1 MNSAETFEK
10 NGYVV
15 LSDVLKN
22 EECKLLVDHMFN
34 LHEQGILT
42 KDPQC
47 PLSDSVYGDPTFDN
61 LLEKMAGPIGFNVGR
76 KLLPTYTY
84 ARIYRPGEVLKR
96 HKDRPA
102 CEISATLTLG
112 YDADS
117 VWPIMFDEEKEI
129 MVELEAGEMA
139 VYKGCDVM
147 HWRAPFKG
155 NWHVQ
160 VFLHY
165 VDADGPYADQALD
178 GRASLGVS
186 DRETKNNKISFKK
199 PETVKD
205 SPKLPEAEISRYNNV
220 LLPEQ
225 DNFLPGYVPVNS
237 DIHPELMF
245 TKEEC
250 ERIISITKNI
260 YPNNASVGGTKEE
273 QKIAKQIRSADVYN
287 ISSEVQ
293 ENRWI
298 FEKVIRAVKT
308 LNDEHFKYDVSGIMS
323 GLQLIHYRSD
333 TDVKGHYDWH
343 VDAGNGNAATR
354 KISFTAQLSDPS
366 TYEGCDL
373 MVDNHCHKVQAVREQ
388 GSISLFPS
396 YMPHVVTPIVTG
408 ERYALVIWIHGPR
421 RFR

>member
-1 MNSAETFEK
+1 MLTGENVMNSAETFK
-10 NGYVV
+10 NNGYVV
-15 LSDVLKN
+15 LSGALSK
-22 EECKLLVDHMFN
+22 ERCKSLVDHMFV
-34 LHEQGILT
+34 LHKQGKLE
-42 KDPQC
+42 KDEQC
-47 PLSDSVYGDPTFDN
+47 PLSDSVYGDPIFDK
-61 LLEKMAGPIGFNVGR
+61 LLEQMARPIGINVGK

-84 ARIYRPGEVLKR
+84 ARIYRPGEILKR

-112 YDADS
+112 YDANS
-117 VWPIMFDEEKEI
+117 VWPIMFDEEKEL
-129 MVELEAGEMA
+129 MVELETGEMA

-165 VDADGPYADQALD
+165 VDADGPYASEALD
-178 GRASLGVS
+178 GRASLGVDKS
-186 DRETKNNKISFKK
+186 QTKQV
-199 PETVKD
+199 T
-205 SPKLPEAEISRYNNV
+205 LPQADIARYNSV

-225 DNFLPGYVPVNS
+225 DDFLPGYIPVNS
-237 DIHPELMF
+237 EVHPDLMF
-245 TKEEC
+245 TEEEC
-250 ERIISITKNI
+250 DKIIAITKNT
-260 YPNNASVGGTKEE
+260 YPASASVGGSTEKS
-273 QKIAKQIRSADVYN
+273 KVARQIRSADIYN
-287 ISSEVQ
+287 VAVDDPD
-293 ENRWI
+293 NKWI

-308 LNDEHFKYDVSGIMS
+308 LNDEHFKYDITGIMG

-343 VDAGNGNAATR
+343 VDAGNGKTATR

-373 MVDNHCHKVQAVREQ
+373 IVNDHCNEVQAVRER

-396 YMPHVVTPIVTG
+396 YMPHVVTPIKSG
-408 ERYALVIWIHGPR
+408 ERFALVIWIHGPK

>member
-1 MNSAETFEK
+1 MNSAETFDK

-15 LSDVLKN
+15 LSNALSQ
-22 EECKLLVDHMFN
+22 EECKSLVDHMFD
-34 LHEQGILT
+34 LHKQGKLE
-42 KDPQC
+42 KDDQC
-47 PLSDSVYGDPTFDN
+47 PLSDSVYGDEKLDA
-61 LLEKMAGPIGFNVGR
+61 LLERMAGPIGFNVGK

-84 ARIYRPGEVLKR
+84 ARIYRPGEILKR

-112 YDADS
+112 YDANS
-117 VWPIMFDEEKEI
+117 VWPILFDEDKEI
-129 MVELEAGEMA
+129 VVELETGEMA
-139 VYKGCDVM
+139 VYKGCDIM

-165 VDADGPYADQALD
+165 VDADGPHADQALD
-178 GRASLGVS
+178 GRASLGIDKTQQKS
-186 DRETKNNKISFKK
+186 ISLNKPK
-199 PETVKD
+199 PSST
-205 SPKLPEAEISRYNNV
+205 LPEADISRYDTV

-225 DNFLPGYVPVNS
+225 DNLLPGYIPINK

-250 ERIISITKNI
+250 EKIIAITKNT
-260 YPNNASVGGTKEE
+260 YPSTASVGGTKDNS
-273 QKIAKQIRSADVYN
+273 KIAKQIRSADIYN
-287 ISSEVQ
+287 ITTTEP
-293 ENRWI
+293 ENKWI
-298 FEKVIRAVKT
+298 FEKVIRAVHQ
-308 LNDEHFKYDVSGIMS
+308 LNQEHFKYDITGIMG

-343 VDAGNGNAATR
+343 VDAGNGKTATR

-373 MVDNHCHKVQAVREQ
+373 MVNDHCNQVQAVRDQ

-396 YMPHVVTPIVTG
+396 YMPHIVTPIKSG
-408 ERYALVIWIHGPR
+408 ERFALVIWIHGSS